1 MFKLLQ
7 NHPKKTLCLFTI
19 LITSSWLWKQDLSH
33 SISHSQQA
41 PTTTTKQKQITLNAN
56 HVEKSENKINE
67 NSQDHHINNIFIE
80 KEAKARLVQISN
92 SFAKDILYPE
102 NSKPI
107 RNQDELNK
115 YIPNQSSTTR
125 RATDIKNPESPR
137 ISIKASK
144 HQYFVCETILADANI
159 EGLNNLQNL
168 KVSGFLL
175 QEGKIV
181 ANANVQRNS
190 DNPSSYQ
197 LSFTD
202 PANSVT
208 NNSNSMRL
216 VAQFNIDQQQYE
228 IGTAIRYTHS
238 VANIKYVGESFVNS
252 AYLHIPVFINT
263 TNTGYHMVSA
273 NLYDAKNEQPLVH
286 LSEEKNLLSQNDFI
300 ELKAHVAA
308 LQSMAHQGP
317 YELRDILLTRM
328 PSRPNYVTEYGLV
341 EKKHYLVN
349 GFPFSDYEDIP
360 YTDDATQERLE
371 FLNQLGESSN

>member
-1 MFKLLQ
+1 MI
-7 NHPKKTLCLFTI
+7 KTFQAHAKSILSLCTI
-19 LITSSWLWKQDLSH
+19 LIVFTWLWTQDSSH
-33 SISHSQQA
+33 SKNNSHQESISTIKEQQL
-41 PTTTTKQKQITLNAN
+41 TSNALPL
-56 HVEKSENKINE
+56 KKLENKIKNDSE
-67 NSQDHHINNIFIE
+67 DNNIKNIFIE
-80 KEAKARLVQISN
+80 KEAKARLLQISN

-144 HQYFVCETILADANI
+144 YQYFVGETILADANI
-159 EGLNNLQNL
+159 EGLSNLQSV

-181 ANANVQRNS
+181 AKTYIQKNT
-190 DNPSSYQ
+190 DHPTSYQ
-197 LSFTD
+197 LSVTAPTD
-202 PANSVT
+202 SIT
-208 NNSNSMRL
+208 NNSNSLRL
-216 VAQFNIDQQQYE
+216 VAQFNIDQQQFE

-238 VANIKYVGESFVNS
+238 VANIKYVGQAFVNS
-252 AYLHIPVFINT
+252 AYLHIPVFIST
-263 TNTGYHMVSA
+263 TNTGYHLVSA

-300 ELKAHVAA
+300 ELKAHAAA
-308 LQSMAHQGP
+308 LKVMEHEGP

-328 PSRPNYVTEYGLV
+328 PSRPNYVTEYGQV
-341 EKKHYLVN
+341 EKIRYSVN
-349 GFPFSDYEDIP
+349 GFPFSDYENTP

-371 FLNQLGESSN
+371 FLNQLGETAN

>member
-7 NHPKKTLCLFTI
+7 KHPKTILCVCAI
-19 LITSSWLWKQDLSH
+19 LITSSWLWKQDSSH
-33 SISHSQQA
+33 SKSHSQQA
-41 PTTTTKQKQITLNAN
+41 PATAVKQKQISLDAN
-56 HVEKSENKINE
+56 HIEKIENKINE

-80 KEAKARLVQISN
+80 KEAKARLLQISN

-115 YIPNQSSTTR
+115 YTPNQSSTTS
-125 RATDIKNPESPR
+125 RATNIKKPESPQ

-144 HQYFVCETILADANI
+144 HQYFIGETIFADASI
-159 EGLNNLQNL
+159 EGLSSLQSV

-181 ANANVQRNS
+181 ANANVQRNT
-190 DNPSSYQ
+190 DTPSSYQ
-197 LSFTD
+197 LSFTS
-202 PANSVT
+202 PANSVA
-208 NNSNSMRL
+208 NNSSSLRL

-263 TNTGYHMVSA
+263 TNTGYHLVSA
-273 NLYDAKNEQPLVH
+273 NLYDEKNEQPLVH

-308 LQSMAHQGP
+308 LKSMKHQGP

-341 EKKHYLVN
+341 EKSHYSVN
-349 GFPFSDYEDIP
+349 GFPFSDYENTP

-371 FLNQLGESSN
+371 FLNQLGESPN

>member
-7 NHPKKTLCLFTI
+7 NHPKTILCLCAI
-19 LITSSWLWKQDLSH
+19 LITSSWLWKQDSSH
-33 SISHSQQA
+33 SKSNSQQA
-41 PTTTTKQKQITLNAN
+41 SDTTVNQIQIPLDAN
-56 HVEKSENKINE
+56 HVEKPENKINE

-115 YIPNQSSTTR
+115 YTPNQNSTTS
-125 RATDIKNPESPR
+125 RATNIKNPESPQ

-144 HQYFVCETILADANI
+144 HQYFFGETIFADASI
-159 EGLNNLQNL
+159 EGFSSLQNV

-181 ANANVQRNS
+181 ANANVQRNPDAS
-190 DNPSSYQ
+190 SSYQ
-197 LSFTD
+197 LSFTS
-202 PANSVT
+202 PANSAT
-208 NNSNSMRL
+208 SNSSSLRL

-228 IGTAIRYTHS
+228 IGTAIRYTQS
-238 VANIKYVGESFVNS
+238 VANIKYVGQAFVNS

-263 TNTGYHMVSA
+263 ANTGYHLVSA
-273 NLYDAKNEQPLVH
+273 NLYDEKNEQPLVH

-300 ELKAHVAA
+300 ELKAHAAA
-308 LQSMAHQGP
+308 LKVMEHEGP

-328 PSRPNYVTEYGLV
+328 PSRPNYVTEYGQV
-341 EKKHYLVN
+341 EKIRYSVN
-349 GFPFSDYEDIP
+349 GFPFSDYENTP

-371 FLNQLGESSN
+371 FLNQLGETAN